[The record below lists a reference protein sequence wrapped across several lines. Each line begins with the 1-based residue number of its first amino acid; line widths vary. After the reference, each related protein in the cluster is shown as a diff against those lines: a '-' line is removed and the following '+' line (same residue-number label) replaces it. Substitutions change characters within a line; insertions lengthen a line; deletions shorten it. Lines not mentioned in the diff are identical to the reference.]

1 MVVFERDIAV
11 DMGTTTTLL
20 FEEGKGIVAREPTV
34 LAVDRVRGEIKKV
47 GTDAQKVLG
56 RAPANIAALHPI
68 SAGVISDY
76 EMAAQMLKELI
87 SRVTTVS
94 LFKPRVLVCVPSS
107 ISSVEERAMIDAC
120 IEAGG
125 RRVYMVETS
134 LATALGAGVD
144 IGKANGHMVLDIGG
158 GTTEVAVVANGG
170 VVSCDSIKV
179 AGQSFDEAIVRYIRK
194 KYNMLIGLTAA
205 EELKRSIGC
214 VMQRPDMGVEELRG
228 RSLTDAKPKV
238 IQVSAN
244 ELIEAFVDP
253 MNRILEAVHEVRIQK
268 VTNRMRFLKERY
280 GFHFS
285 ESEIA
290 SLMKHRNPGK
300 PHIAKLMVR
309 HRYAG
314 TISEAILGFID
325 HYHGPERRI
334 HPEEAI
340 EAVIQGGGIP
350 VLAHG
355 PFGDGEQNLDKKEM
369 TARVERLMNAGLMG
383 LECYYS
389 GFAEVHQDMMLE
401 LASRYHLLVT
411 AGSDYHGENKLVRL
425 GNTGRSDPAEI
436 NERIRDFW
444 VEAMKR
450 GDSYSLN

>member
-1 MVVFERDIAV
+1 MQTNGFHKADLHMHSTWS
-11 DMGTTTTLL
+11 D
-20 FEEGKGIVAREPTV
+20 
-34 LAVDRVRGEIKKV
+34 
-47 GTDAQKVLG
+47 GTDSPRELLDKV
-56 RAPANIAALHPI
+56 IAAGIDFFSITDHDEYR
-68 SAGVISDY
+68 GGR
-76 EMAAQMLKELI
+76 ELI
-87 SRVTTVS
+87 LQVKKR
-94 LFKPRVLVCVPSS
+94 KQ
-107 ISSVEERAMIDAC
+107 
-120 IEAGG
+120 
-125 RRVYMVETS
+125 
-134 LATALGAGVD
+134 
-144 IGKANGHMVLDIGG
+144 
-158 GTTEVAVVANGG
+158 TEVMPYFISGAEFSCRDDLGKYHILGYAYDIKNEAV
-170 VVSCDSIKV
+170 
-179 AGQSFDEAIVRYIRK
+179 RK
-194 KYNMLIGLTAA
+194 LM
-205 EELKRSIGC
+205 
-214 VMQRPDMGVEELRG
+214 
-228 RSLTDAKPKV
+228 
-238 IQVSAN
+238 
-244 ELIEAFVDP
+244 
-253 MNRILEAVHEVRIQK
+253 EAVHEVRIQK

-389 GFAEVHQDMMLE
+389 GFAEAHQDMMLE
-401 LASRYHLLVT
+401 LANRYHLLVT

-436 NERIRDFW
+436 NEQIRDFW